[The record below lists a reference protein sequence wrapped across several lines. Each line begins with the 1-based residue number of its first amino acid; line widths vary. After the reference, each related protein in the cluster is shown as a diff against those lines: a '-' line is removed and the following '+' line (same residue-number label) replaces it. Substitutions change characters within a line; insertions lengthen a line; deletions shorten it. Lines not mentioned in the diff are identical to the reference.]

1 MKAMKRTPV
10 PLPGTKSKGKVTAN
24 NVPTKPALSQEFVD
38 SDDDSSNETMREPE
52 KSSQPKTT
60 IAIHTANGVLNS
72 KPKSKPKPKSKS
84 KDRATEKVDAPAT
97 EKTAPKK
104 PSSKQ
109 IVTPQQV
116 EELSSSEISDDSDVP
131 ARDIQTKLPDQQSDK
146 ESDSDSDS
154 SSDTSSDES
163 TSDHVPQSAP
173 QTAQK

>member
-1 MKAMKRTPV
+1 MKDLKRTPV
-10 PLPGTKSKGKVTAN
+10 PLPGTKSKGKAKAN

-38 SDDDSSNETMREPE
+38 SDDDSSKETMREPE
-52 KSSQPKTT
+52 KTSQPKTT
-60 IAIHTANGVLNS
+60 IAIHTANGVLKS
-72 KPKSKPKPKSKS
+72 KSKSKSKPKPKSKS
-84 KDRATEKVDAPAT
+84 KDQATEKVDAPAT
-97 EKTAPKK
+97 EKAAPKK

-146 ESDSDSDS
+146 DSDSDS